1 MTQLTSQRVSDD
13 AGAGDGT
20 RGNDDRTG
28 RSRVPVRLWQRIWTT
43 VVVIAILMA
52 FVLPYEWMF
61 VSGLKSQSSI
71 FADISPLSWKTF
83 VPLAV
88 TFENLQ
94 ELFVDR
100 GVGRALLNSFLV
112 AAFQVVASLILCTL
126 AAYALTR
133 IAFKGR
139 NAVFA
144 VILATFMLPAEALVV
159 PLYQLISAM
168 SLQDTLL
175 AVGVPW
181 IASAFGLFLLRQ
193 SFEAVPL
200 ELDEAAKLDGA
211 GHFRI
216 FWSVILPVVRVDLVT
231 FVLMIFLFSWNGF
244 LWPLVAIQSTE
255 NTLVQ
260 VAVAQSVSPG
270 ALPNWGLTFAGA
282 SVATIPLLILFIFLQ
297 RLFIP
302 GLARTGLK

>member
-1 MTQLTSQRVSDD
+1 MTQLASQQTDTTS
-13 AGAGDGT
+13 GAENTPTDSRLGRMKE
-20 RGNDDRTG
+20 RGP
-28 RSRVPVRLWQRIWTT
+28 SRLWQRAWTSL
-43 VVVIAILMA
+43 VVLAILIA
-52 FVLPYEWMF
+52 FLLPYEWMF
-61 VSGLKSQSSI
+61 ASGLKSQSGI

-83 VPLAV
+83 IPVDV
-88 TFENLQ
+88 TFENIN
-94 ELFVDR
+94 ELFLER

-112 AAFQVVASLILCTL
+112 AAFQVICSLILCTL

-133 IAFKGR
+133 INFKGR
-139 NAVFA
+139 NVVFA
-144 VILATFMLPAEALVV
+144 IILATFMLPAEALVV
-159 PLYQLISAM
+159 PLYQLISSM

-200 ELDEAAKLDGA
+200 EMDEAAKLDGA

-216 FWSVILPVVRVDLVT
+216 FWSIILPVVRVDIVT

-282 SVATIPLLILFIFLQ
+282 SVATIPLVILFIFLQ